1 MLEAHERGDHGLVGS
16 PVGES
21 GEGAARPAA
30 REPSAREAIEECAE
44 LQHELE
50 QTRCVA
56 PAGAACIERCTHAT
70 LTCNYMNLVFYEHNK
85 AMDGLSWLI
94 ASLLPPNAKSWI
106 HTRTP

>member
-56 PAGAACIERCTHAT
+56 PAGAACIEICTHAT
-70 LTCNYMNLVFYEHNK
+70 LNACNYMNLVFYELK
-85 AMDGLSWLI
+85 AMDGLSY
-94 ASLLPPNAKSWI
+94 P
-106 HTRTP
+106 HTRTPF

>member
-70 LTCNYMNLVFYEHNK
+70 LNAYIHERLSHTHN
-85 AMDGLSWLI
+85 AQCAVVG
-94 ASLLPPNAKSWI
+94 
-106 HTRTP
+106 

>member
-1 MLEAHERGDHGLVGS
+1 MADFALPLYTVQRGTLSGGHQPVLEAHERGDHGLVGAPAS
-16 PVGES
+16 ES

-56 PAGAACIERCTHAT
+56 GWRRV
-70 LTCNYMNLVFYEHNK
+70 Y
-85 AMDGLSWLI
+85 
-94 ASLLPPNAKSWI
+94 
-106 HTRTP
+106 

>member
-16 PVGES
+16 PVAAVGES

-56 PAGAACIERCTHAT
+56 GWRRV
-70 LTCNYMNLVFYEHNK
+70 Y
-85 AMDGLSWLI
+85 
-94 ASLLPPNAKSWI
+94 
-106 HTRTP
+106 